1 MDENELFDIL
11 LELNNSSAGHD
22 GISIKMLKLMNNYIV
37 GPLVHIF
44 NTSFVQGKVPDALK
58 IARVVPI
65 LKKGDPSIFS
75 NYRPISVL
83 TSISKLLEKLVYKRI
98 ITFLDSNNILHDNQ
112 FGFRKH
118 RSTEHALQFLTHK
131 LYEAVESNNYMM

>member
-1 MDENELFDIL
+1 M
-11 LELNNSSAGHD
+11 
-22 GISIKMLKLMNNYIV
+22 
-37 GPLVHIF
+37 
-44 NTSFVQGKVPDALK
+44 PDTLK

-83 TSISKLLEKLVYKRI
+83 PSISKLLEKLAYKRI

-118 RSTEHALQFLTHK
+118 RSTEHALQFLTPNF
-131 LYEAVESNNYMM
+131 YEAVESNNYMMSIFLDFSRVFDTLSHILIKNCTITDSGGNI